1 MPLYI
6 DTSPLKNYPLYRKV
20 FFGQLISIFG
30 SQITN
35 VALPWQ
41 IYALTGSAFDVGAM
55 AMVQLVPL
63 LSMGMIGGAI
73 ADSFDRRWVC
83 IISEILLALCNA
95 ILILLTLC
103 NSITVGWIYALGAC
117 MSALNALHRPAFA
130 ALIPQLVP
138 KTVLSRISPLNSF
151 ISNFG
156 MIAGPA
162 LGGLL
167 ISQFGIA
174 WTYAVDLLAY
184 LFAISMLLQLPS
196 LKVSSDFIPVSL
208 KRIREGM
215 AYVKERRDLHGTYIV
230 DIIAMTLAF
239 PNPLF
244 PLLAASIAGADKLGW
259 YYSSIAIG
267 ALIATLTSRW
277 TLFKKHHGQMITFS
291 ASLWGLCIV
300 LFGLSLNFF
309 YLSLFFLMAAGFF
322 DMVSGIFR
330 STMWNETIPHDKR
343 GRLAS
348 VEMLSYASGPLI
360 GSTLMG
366 WMADVWSASQ
376 ALMIGGVSC
385 FIICLLGGWSLRAF
399 WQYEAQA

>member
-1 MPLYI
+1 MSLFI
-6 DTSPLKNYPLYRKV
+6 DTSPLKSYPLYRKV

-41 IYALTGSAFDVGAM
+41 IYALTGSTFDVGAM
-55 AMVQLVPL
+55 AMVQLIPL
-63 LSMGMIGGAI
+63 LGVGMIGGAI
-73 ADSFDRRWVC
+73 ADSFERRWVC

-95 ILILLTLC
+95 ILIILTLTE
-103 NSITVGWIYALGAC
+103 SMTVAWIYTIGAC
-117 MSALNALHRPAFA
+117 MSALNALHRPAFS

-138 KTVLSRISPLNSF
+138 KTALSRISPLNSF

-167 ISQFGIA
+167 IAQFGIA
-174 WTYAVDLLAY
+174 WTYVVDLLTY
-184 LFAISMLLQLPS
+184 VFAISMLLQLPS
-196 LKVSSDFIPVSL
+196 LKVSGDFIPVTM
-208 KRIREGM
+208 KRIKEGLNYVRER
-215 AYVKERRDLHGTYIV
+215 KDLHGTYIV

-277 TLFKKHHGQMITFS
+277 TLFKKHHGQMITIS
-291 ASLWGLCIV
+291 ASLWGVCIV
-300 LFGLSLNFF
+300 LFGVSLNYF
-309 YLSLFFLMAAGFF
+309 YLSLLFSHGRRYFL
-322 DMVSGIFR
+322 I
-330 STMWNETIPHDKR
+330 W
-343 GRLAS
+343 
-348 VEMLSYASGPLI
+348 
-360 GSTLMG
+360 
-366 WMADVWSASQ
+366 
-376 ALMIGGVSC
+376 
-385 FIICLLGGWSLRAF
+385 
-399 WQYEAQA
+399 

>member
-1 MPLYI
+1 MSLFI
-6 DTSPLKNYPLYRKV
+6 DIGPLKEFPLYRKV

-41 IYALTGSAFDVGAM
+41 IYALTGSTFDVGAM
-55 AMVQLVPL
+55 AMVQLIPL
-63 LSMGMIGGAI
+63 LSMGFIGGAI
-73 ADSFDRRWVC
+73 ADSFERRWIC
-83 IISEILLALCNA
+83 IISELLLAICNLLLI
-95 ILILLTLC
+95 ILSVTGLI
-103 NSITVGWIYALGAC
+103 SVGWIYAIGAT
-117 MSALNALHRPAFA
+117 MSALNALHRPAFS

-138 KTVLSRISPLNSF
+138 KTALSRISPLNSF

-167 ISQFGIA
+167 IAQLGIK
-174 WTYAVDLLAY
+174 WTYAIDMLTY
-184 LFAISMLLQLPS
+184 LFAISMLLQLPK
-196 LKVSSDFIPVSL
+196 LRIPGEFQAVTL
-208 KRIREGM
+208 KRIKEGLS
-215 AYVKERRDLHGTYIV
+215 YVKSRRDLHGTYIV
-230 DIIAMTLAF
+230 DILAMTLAF

-244 PLLAASIAGADKLGW
+244 PMLAASIAGAEKLGW

-267 ALIATLTSRW
+267 ALMATLTSRW
-277 TLFKKHHGQMITFS
+277 TLFQKFHGKMITLS
-291 ASLWGLCIV
+291 ASLWGLFIV
-300 LFGLSLNFF
+300 LFGLSLQYF
-309 YLSLFFLMAAGFF
+309 YLSLIFLMAAGFC

-366 WMADVWSASQ
+366 WMADILSASE
-376 ALMIGGVSC
+376 ALMIGGVAC
-385 FIICLLGGWSLRAF
+385 FFVCLVGGWSLKEF
-399 WQYEAQA
+399 WQYKAEI